1 MSFGLLVHF
10 GEAFWVCLR
19 EMGIPEDAA
28 IIHGA
33 SESGA
38 IP

>member
-1 MSFGLLVHF
+1 MSFGLLGHF
-10 GEAFWVCLR
+10 GEAFWIFSR